1 MKNLWMS
8 IMIGSIVLIIIII
21 GITIYKNN
29 KKTEIAESKNNSIE
43 NISNELSEKVT
54 DECIEEYKEVAA
66 KKEKISPNCLLIL
79 KKHYEE
85 CNHTINEYV
94 DIPQTLINSTEE
106 DLKKEYPYWQ
116 IEKFSSNE
124 ITLYRDFNS
133 NCGQHFILRDNNGK
147 IVVYKINEDNSE
159 ETYEQTEIST
169 QYLSETDKIKIQN
182 GIKVNGI
189 ENLNQILE
197 DFE

>member
-29 KKTEIAESKNNSIE
+29 KKTEIAESQNNSIE

-54 DECIEEYKEVAA
+54 DECIEEYKEAA
-66 KKEKISPNCLLIL
+66 AQKEKISPNCLLIL

-94 DIPQTLINSTEE
+94 DIPQTLINGTEE

>member
-159 ETYEQTEIST
+159 EPYEQTEIST